1 MQTPGTGKL
10 VDGKTVFLT
19 GGGRGLGHAIAVTL
33 ASAGAAG
40 TIFDALAEDEA
51 IHPPEGWHYVQG
63 DAGCEDEVSAAM
75 QATHDRHGRLDI
87 VVANAGVVPPWR
99 GTASLDLG
107 EWRETFAINVE
118 GVAIALKHAAL
129 LMKGTGGSVIAMGSL
144 NSWRGHPQQ
153 AAYVASKHAVLGLV
167 RAAALDLG
175 RDGIRIN
182 ALAPGPVATD
192 ALVGRVEA
200 RESGDRQ
207 KTTAALEA
215 MADAGALGRMAS
227 ETDVANACLFLASEL
242 SAGITGQLV
251 PVDAG
256 LP

>member
-1 MQTPGTGKL
+1 M
-10 VDGKTVFLT
+10 
-19 GGGRGLGHAIAVTL
+19 
-33 ASAGAAG
+33 
-40 TIFDALAEDEA
+40 
-51 IHPPEGWHYVQG
+51 
-63 DAGCEDEVSAAM
+63 
-75 QATHDRHGRLDI
+75 
-87 VVANAGVVPPWR
+87 
-99 GTASLDLG
+99 
-107 EWRETFAINVE
+107 
-118 GVAIALKHAAL
+118 
-129 LMKGTGGSVIAMGSL
+129 
-144 NSWRGHPQQ
+144 
-153 AAYVASKHAVLGLV
+153 LGLV

-200 RESGDRQ
+200 RESGDRE

-242 SAGITGQLV
+242 SAAITGQLV